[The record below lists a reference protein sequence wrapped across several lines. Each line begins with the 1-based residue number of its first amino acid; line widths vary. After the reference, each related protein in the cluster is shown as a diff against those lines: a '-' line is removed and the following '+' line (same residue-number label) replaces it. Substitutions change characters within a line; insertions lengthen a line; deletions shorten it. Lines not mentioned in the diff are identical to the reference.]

1 MQISVSLHL
10 YICPFCLFTGSFPSA
25 VFFLCYSEVLVFF
38 LFYSFYYILGAYL
51 FSNETQ
57 RKSGSGAGEEAGRV
71 EEGKP

>member
-25 VFFLCYSEVLVFF
+25 VFCVCYSDVLVFPI
-38 LFYSFYYILGAYL
+38 LFYYYILGAYL

-57 RKSGSGAGEEAGRV
+57 RKSGSGAGEEAKRV